1 MNPVNINF
9 DRPNFDK
16 TNSARNLEV
25 VNRWITDTAD
35 KLNVLAQKM
44 VTGEVK
50 VNEAASIDYS
60 TIRNI
65 VNKTSLVDLIAAYD
79 TYSNFPETGKRDRF
93 YLDQSTGDMYL
104 YGAKGNKYSLISSN
118 YEKLNNLPQISGV
131 TIKGNRGLDYYGV
144 ETLTNLE
151 LESLLS

>member
-79 TYSNFPETGKRDRF
+79 TYSNFPETGKKACLRMPDTGSASPLPERSRAGAGEEKRTAAHEF
-93 YLDQSTGDMYL
+93 YRQ
-104 YGAKGNKYSLISSN
+104 
-118 YEKLNNLPQISGV
+118 P
-131 TIKGNRGLDYYGV
+131 
-144 ETLTNLE
+144 
-151 LESLLS
+151 